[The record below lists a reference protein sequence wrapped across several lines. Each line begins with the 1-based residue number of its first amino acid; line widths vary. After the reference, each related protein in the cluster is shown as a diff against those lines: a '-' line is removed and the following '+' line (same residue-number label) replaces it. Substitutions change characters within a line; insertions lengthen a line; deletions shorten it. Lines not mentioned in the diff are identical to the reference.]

1 MAIDK
6 RGIPE
11 PRQGDD
17 LHPMKSELNDKF
29 IENSPLFGG
38 NLSYVENYYEQ
49 YLNDPDSVEPSW
61 RDYFNSL
68 NGDGSGEDIA
78 HGPIRESFVDQSST
92 TGNKAHS
99 SLSSKAAQKQ
109 AGVLRL
115 LNYYRMRGHQVAD
128 LDPLGLYQPPPVP
141 DLDPAFHGLGEA
153 DMDEVFNT
161 GSLYAH
167 DAELPLREIIDI
179 CKRVYT
185 GTIGTEYMYITDTNQ
200 KRWIQRR
207 LEAGV
212 EHVGL
217 EDKERLE
224 ILRQLT
230 AAEGIERY
238 LHTKYVGQ
246 KRFSLE
252 GADSMIPAL
261 DELVRSSAR
270 HHVDEVVLGMA
281 HRGRLN
287 VLVNVLG
294 KAPSELFAEFE
305 GKYDVEEL
313 DMSGD
318 VKYHLG
324 FSTDVEIENERVHL
338 VLSFNPSH
346 LEAVNPVA
354 QGSVKARQ
362 VRRHDPQGDTVLPVL
377 IHGDASFAGQGMVME
392 TLQLSQAEG
401 YSTGGT
407 VHFIVNNQLGFT
419 MQDPIT
425 GPQGQLSR
433 TSQYCTD
440 IAKMLEAPVF
450 HVNGDDPEAVVFVTR
465 LAMDYRETFGRD
477 VFIDMICYRRQG
489 HNEADEPA
497 VTQPLMY
504 QRIKSMET
512 TRALYA
518 KRLQKEGLI
527 DDNHARELSDS
538 YRDGLD
544 EGRNIARTTL
554 GLVGNEHTVDWG
566 KYARD
571 KWSSIVDTSVPN
583 DTLKR
588 LSSSLYDNM
597 PEAFQLHKRVQ
608 RIVDD
613 RRKMAA
619 GASRIDWGYAE
630 HMAYASLL
638 DDGFNVRLSGQD
650 SGRGTFFHR
659 HSVLYNQQNGE
670 EFIPLSECSRD
681 GSRFDVNDTLLSEA
695 GVLGFEYGYATA
707 DPETLSIWEA
717 QFGDFVNGAQVII
730 DQFISSGQ
738 AKWGRMCGL
747 VMFLPHGYEGQ
758 GPEHSSARLE
768 RFLQLC
774 AERHML
780 VCVPSTP
787 AQWFH
792 LLRQQ
797 MVRNLR
803 MPLVVL
809 TPKSLLRH
817 RLSTSTLEDLSEGH
831 FQFVIDEPESTD
843 AENIKRVV
851 LSSGKVYYDL
861 HQGREDRELENE
873 VALVRIEQ
881 LYPFPAEDYAA
892 MLERYPNADEVV
904 WCQEEPEN
912 QGAWYQIKHRLQV
925 PLDDRHELLYATRPG
940 AATTAVGYHKLHVKQ
955 QEAVVENALVGGEHL
970 IEKGTVKAD
979 PRGKKTGARKNK

>member
-1 MAIDK
+1 
-6 RGIPE
+6 
-11 PRQGDD
+11 
-17 LHPMKSELNDKF
+17 MKSDLNDEF
-29 IENSPLFGG
+29 ISTSPLFGG
-38 NLSYVENYYEQ
+38 NASYVEAYYEQ
-49 YLNDPDSVEPSW
+49 YLRDPESVEPSW
-61 RDYFNSL
+61 REYFKSL
-68 NGDGSGEDIA
+68 NGDGHGSDIA
-78 HGPIRESFVDQSST
+78 HGPIRDSFVNMQASAGQGASAKS
-92 TGNKAHS
+92 G
-99 SLSSKAAQKQ
+99 LSSRAAQKQ
-109 AGVLRL
+109 AGVLQL
-115 LNYYRMRGHQVAD
+115 INHYRSRGHRVAN
-128 LDPLGLYQPPPVP
+128 LDPLGLYQPPALS
-141 DLDPAFHGLGEA
+141 DLDPAYHGLGEA
-153 DMDEVFNT
+153 DMDKVFNT

-167 DAELPLREIIDI
+167 DDEMKLRDIIDV
-179 CKRVYT
+179 CKHVYT
-185 GTIGTEYMYITDTNQ
+185 GTIGTEYMYITETEQ

-212 EHVGL
+212 EHPGL
-217 EDKERLE
+217 KDDEKLE

-252 GADSMIPAL
+252 GADSVIPAL
-261 DELVRSSAR
+261 DELVRSAVR
-270 HHVDEVVLGMA
+270 HHVDEIVLGMA

-287 VLVNVLG
+287 VLVNILG

-305 GKYDVEEL
+305 GKYDVDEL

-324 FSTDVEIENERVHL
+324 FSTDIEIEDERVHL
-338 VLSFNPSH
+338 VLAFNPSH
-346 LEAVNPVA
+346 LEAVNPVV

-362 VRRHDPQGDTVLPVL
+362 IRRHDTAGETVLPVL
-377 IHGDASFAGQGMVME
+377 IHGDASFAGQGIVME
-392 TLQLSQAEG
+392 TLQLSQAKG
-401 YSTGGT
+401 YATGGT
-407 VHFIVNNQLGFT
+407 VHLIVNNQLGFT

-425 GPQGQLSR
+425 GKQGEMSR

-450 HVNGDDPEAVVFVTR
+450 HVNGDDPEAVVFVMR
-465 LAMDYRETFGRD
+465 MAMDYRETFGRD
-477 VFIDMICYRRQG
+477 VIVDMICYRRQG

-504 QRIKSMET
+504 QKVKSMQT

-518 KRLQKEGLI
+518 KHLQDIGLI
-527 DDNHARELSDS
+527 DGEHAQELFDS

-544 EGRNIARTTL
+544 AGKNISRTTL
-554 GLVGNEHTVDWG
+554 GMVGNEHTVDWD
-566 KYARD
+566 RFRLD
-571 KWSSIVDTSVPN
+571 KWSHIVDTSVPIE
-583 DTLKR
+583 TLQR
-588 LSSSLYDNM
+588 LSSSLYDHL
-597 PEAFQLHKRVQ
+597 PDGFDLHKRVQ
-608 RIVDD
+608 RIVGD
-613 RRKMAA
+613 RQKMAA
-619 GASRIDWGYAE
+619 GASRIDWGFAE

-638 DDGFNVRLSGQD
+638 DDGFNVRLTGQD

-659 HSVLYNQQNGE
+659 HAKLYNQKDGDV
-670 EFIPLSECSRD
+670 FVPLNECSRD
-681 GSRFDVNDTLLSEA
+681 GTFFEVNDTLLSEA
-695 GVLGFEYGYATA
+695 GVLGFEYGYASA
-707 DPETLSIWEA
+707 DPQTLTIWEA

-730 DQFISSGQ
+730 DQFIASGH

-747 VMFLPHGYEGQ
+747 TLFLPHGYEGQ

-817 RLSTSTLEDLSEGH
+817 RLSTSTLEDLSDGH
-831 FQFVIDEPESTD
+831 FHFVIDDPADLD
-843 AENIKRVV
+843 ADQVKRVV
-851 LSSGKVYYDL
+851 FCSGKVYYDL
-861 HQGREDRELENE
+861 VQERNERELDDI
-873 VALVRIEQ
+873 ALVRIEQ
-881 LYPFPAEDYAA
+881 LYPFPAQDYAA
-892 MLERYPNADEVV
+892 ALARYPNADQIV

-925 PLDDRHELLYATRPG
+925 PLENHHELLYATRPG
-940 AATTAVGYHKLHVKQ
+940 AATTAVGYHKLHVQQ
-955 QEAVVENALVGGEHL
+955 QEAVVDAALAGGEPL
-970 IEKGTVKAD
+970 IEKGTVRAD
-979 PRGKKTGARKNK
+979 PRGKKSGVRNKK